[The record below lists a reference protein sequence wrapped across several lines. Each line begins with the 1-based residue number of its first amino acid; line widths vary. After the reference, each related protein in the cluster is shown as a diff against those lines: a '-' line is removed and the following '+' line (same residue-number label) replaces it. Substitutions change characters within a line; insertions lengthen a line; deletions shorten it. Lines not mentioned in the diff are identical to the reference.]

1 MEIMTLQSDRKGK
14 ERIGIMNEVYYEM
27 EPRLARV
34 PKEKAKSTR
43 RLPKWAVRTA
53 AVLLWSALAAGT
65 FALAYYYI
73 GGILN
78 QLERIQQTNQEN
90 IAELNK
96 KLTELQTALNTNKE
110 QAEVLKKQFG
120 VVESEL
126 NAVKEEMSLAGDSL
140 SSTAKTKQALNQ
152 RITDL
157 SKELEELRKSI
168 KKLEEAARV
177 Y

>member
-1 MEIMTLQSDRKGK
+1 
-14 ERIGIMNEVYYEM
+14 MNEVYYEM
-27 EPRLARV
+27 ESRLARV
-34 PKEKAKSTR
+34 PKEKANPKR
-43 RLPKWAVRTA
+43 RLSKWVVRTA
-53 AVLLWSALAAGT
+53 AILLWTLLAGSA
-65 FALAYYYI
+65 FALAYYYV

-78 QLERIQQTNQEN
+78 QLERIQQTNQTN

-96 KLTELQTALNTNKE
+96 KLTDLQTALEANKQ
-110 QAEVLKKQFG
+110 QAEALKQQFA

-126 NAVKEEMSLAGDSL
+126 DAVKEEMSLAGDSL